1 MTEKTRSFI
10 CALGLISITIIWGF
24 AFVVVK
30 NSVDYIPPI
39 YMLAF
44 RFTIASVVL
53 ALIFLSRLKK
63 MDKST
68 FFHGM
73 ILGVFLFLAYAFQT
87 VGIQF
92 TTAGKNAFLTTTYV
106 MMVPFLHWIFNKIKP
121 SWYSVVAAIIALVGI
136 GFLSLQG
143 DFSINI
149 GDLLTIVCGFFF
161 AIHIIFISRYTQN
174 QDPVLLTILQLGFSA
189 LFSWILAPIMGENLP
204 LQEIQRGDVIISMLY
219 LGLFSTLLGFLLQNV
234 CQKYVRAS
242 TASLLLS
249 FEAVFGVLC
258 SIIFLKEYLT
268 GRMILGC
275 CLIFFALILSETQ
288 FSFLSGIFNKNFKKK
303 NLTDKQI

>member
-1 MTEKTRSFI
+1 MSDKTRSFI

-30 NSVDYIPPI
+30 NSLDYVPPI

-53 ALIFLSRLKK
+53 ALIFLPRLKK

-73 ILGVFLFLAYAFQT
+73 ILGIFLFSAYAFQT

-106 MMVPFLHWIFNKIKP
+106 MMVPFLAWIFYKTRP
-121 SWYSVVAAIIALVGI
+121 SWYAFVAAVIALVGI

-143 DFSINI
+143 EASDNIINI
-149 GDLLTIVCGFFF
+149 GDVLTIICGFFF
-161 AIHIIFISRYTQN
+161 AIHIVFIGKYTQN
-174 QDPVLLTILQLGFSA
+174 EDPVLLTILQLGFSA
-189 LFSWILAPIMGENLP
+189 LFSWILAPFMDGKFP
-204 LQEIQRGDVIISMLY
+204 LAEIKRPDVILSMLY

-234 CQKYVRAS
+234 CQKYLKAS

-249 FEAVFGVLC
+249 FEAVFGVLF

-268 GRMILGC
+268 GKMILGC

-288 FSFLSGIFNKNFKKK
+288 FPFITDIFRKKK
-303 NLTDKQI
+303 IDR

>member
-1 MTEKTRSFI
+1 MSNKTRSFI
-10 CALGLISITIIWGF
+10 CALGLLSITIIWGF

-30 NSVDYIPPI
+30 NSLDYVPPI

-53 ALIFLSRLKK
+53 ALIFLPRLKK

-73 ILGVFLFLAYAFQT
+73 ILGIFLFSAYAFQT

-106 MMVPFLHWIFNKIKP
+106 MMVPFLAWIFYKTRP
-121 SWYSVVAAIIALVGI
+121 SWYAFVAAVIALVGI

-143 DFSINI
+143 ESSEGIINI
-149 GDLLTIVCGFFF
+149 GDVLTIICGFFF
-161 AIHIIFISRYTQN
+161 AIHIVFIGKYTQN
-174 QDPVLLTILQLGFSA
+174 EDPVLLTILQLGFSA
-189 LFSWILAPIMGENLP
+189 LFSWILAPFMDGKFP
-204 LQEIQRGDVIISMLY
+204 LAEIKRPDVILSMFY

-234 CQKYVRAS
+234 CQKYLKAS

-249 FEAVFGVLC
+249 FEAVFGVLF

-268 GRMILGC
+268 GKMIFGC
-275 CLIFFALILSETQ
+275 FLIFFALILSETQ
-288 FSFLSGIFNKNFKKK
+288 FSFITDIFRKKK
-303 NLTDKQI
+303 IDR

>member
-1 MTEKTRSFI
+1 MSNKTRSFI
-10 CALGLISITIIWGF
+10 CALGLLSITIIWGF

-30 NSVDYIPPI
+30 NSLDYVPPI

-53 ALIFLSRLKK
+53 ALIFLPRLKK

-73 ILGVFLFLAYAFQT
+73 ILGIFLFSAYAFQT

-106 MMVPFLHWIFNKIKP
+106 MMVPFLAWIFYKTRP
-121 SWYSVVAAIIALVGI
+121 SLYSFVAAIIALVGI

-143 DFSINI
+143 ESSEGIINI
-149 GDLLTIVCGFFF
+149 GDVLTIICGFFF
-161 AIHIIFISRYTQN
+161 AIHIVFIGKYTQN
-174 QDPVLLTILQLGFSA
+174 EDPVLLTILQLGFSA
-189 LFSWILAPIMGENLP
+189 LFSWILAPFMDGKFP
-204 LQEIQRGDVIISMLY
+204 LAEIKRPDVILSMLY

-234 CQKYVRAS
+234 CQKYLRAS

-268 GRMILGC
+268 GKMIFGC
-275 CLIFFALILSETQ
+275 FLIFFALILSETQ
-288 FSFLSGIFNKNFKKK
+288 FSFITDIFKKK
-303 NLTDKQI
+303 KIDR

>member
-1 MTEKTRSFI
+1 MTEKTRSFL
-10 CALGLISITIIWGF
+10 CALGLLLITIIWGF

-30 NSVDYIPPI
+30 NSLDYVPPL
-39 YMLAF
+39 YMMAF

-53 ALIFLSRLKK
+53 ALIFLPRLKK

-106 MMVPFLHWIFNKIKP
+106 MMVPFLHWIFNKTKP
-121 SWYSVVAAIIALVGI
+121 TWYAVVAAVIALVGI

-143 DFSINI
+143 DFTVNI
-149 GDLLTIVCGFFF
+149 GDMLTIICGFFF
-161 AIHIIFISRYTQN
+161 AIHIIFIARYTQN
-174 QDPVLLTILQLGFSA
+174 QDPILLTILQLGFSA
-189 LFSWILAPIMGENLP
+189 LFSWILAPFMDGKFP
-204 LQEIQRGDVIISMLY
+204 LQEIQRPDVIISMLY
-219 LGLFSTLLGFLLQNV
+219 LGLFSTLICFLLQNV
-234 CQKYVRAS
+234 CQKYVKAS

-249 FEAVFGVLC
+249 FESVFGVVF

-288 FSFLSGIFNKNFKKK
+288 FSFLSGIFNKFSKNKK
-303 NLTDKQI
+303 LTDNQL

>member
-10 CALGLISITIIWGF
+10 CALGLIFTTIIWGF

-30 NSVDYIPPI
+30 NSLDYVPPI

-53 ALIFLSRLKK
+53 ALIFLPRLKK
-63 MDKST
+63 KDKST

-73 ILGVFLFLAYAFQT
+73 ILGVFLFCAYAFQT
-87 VGIQF
+87 VGIQY

-106 MMVPFLHWIFNKIKP
+106 MMVPFLAWIFYKTKP
-121 SWYSVVAAIIALVGI
+121 AWYSFVAAIIALVGI

-143 DFSINI
+143 ETSEGVINI
-149 GDLLTIVCGFFF
+149 GDVLTIICGFFF
-161 AIHIIFISRYTQN
+161 AIHIVFIGKYTQN
-174 QDPVLLTILQLGFSA
+174 EDPVLLTILQLGFSA
-189 LFSWILAPIMGENLP
+189 LFSWILAPFMDGKFP
-204 LQEIQRGDVIISMLY
+204 LAEIQRPDVIISMLY

-234 CQKYVRAS
+234 CQKYLRAS

-249 FEAVFGVLC
+249 FEAVFGVLF

-268 GRMILGC
+268 GKMIFGC
-275 CLIFFALILSETQ
+275 FLIFFALILSETQ
-288 FSFLSGIFNKNFKKK
+288 FSFLSGIFNRFSKRKN
-303 NLTDKQI
+303 